1 MKWIKTIL
9 LMCSI
14 CLVLMLVGFGY
25 LYSRIEGRA
34 VISTNAI
41 TTPTRKKINSAVA
54 RLIVEGRSS
63 EVYAFYAQEVGDPLK
78 ASLYVESAFEAHVPI
93 DMIMACGWYEGG
105 HQIAMVDGPNVNGS
119 FDVRPMGLNTYTY
132 KMYSLGELEQMEF
145 NIPMGAQHMADAQKK
160 FQSTWETAMAIY
172 NHGSPTGLDQRQ
184 IDYVVAVIRHEW
196 ELDRRFAVR
205 FPDAIQ

>member
-34 VISTNAI
+34 VIGTNAI
-41 TTPTRKKINSAVA
+41 TTPTREKINSAVA

-78 ASLYVESAFEAHVPI
+78 ASLYVESAFEDHVPI

-105 HQIAMVDGPNVNGS
+105 HQIGKVDGPNVNGS

-160 FQSTWETAMAIY
+160 YQSTWETAMAIY

-184 IDYVVAVIRHEW
+184 IEYVAAVIRHE
-196 ELDRRFAVR
+196 
-205 FPDAIQ
+205 